1 MKKKILIIIGI
12 ILIIGIITIISLYFA
27 NENARDWMDE
37 YIFRKNIEEE
47 DLPTIQIENEKAGI
61 YAYDNH
67 IVILQNNVLTIYNT
81 SGKEETKINVTI
93 NNPIFDSEGKYLIVA
108 DKGGQNAYLIYNTS
122 LQWQKTMEGNI
133 NNITVNKN
141 GATGI
146 VISGTTYKSVIVMYG
161 ITGEEEF
168 KTYLSSTIATS
179 IAISNDNQYLSFSEA
194 NTSGTIITSEVKTI
208 SVSKAKSTPAEA
220 IIYTYNPENNSL
232 IINIRYSDEALI
244 CQYDNSVYKLADGN
258 LEKLLDVDDKVL
270 FLDIS
275 LQNYICKIQE
285 NSTGILSSEYEVK
298 TINEKNSNETTY
310 LLEQMPKN
318 LFVSDNIIAVNMG
331 NEAIFLNHSAWLL
344 KHFSSRQ
351 SYKSIV
357 LGDSIAGIVYR
368 DRIEIISL

>member
-37 YIFRKNIEEE
+37 YIFRKNIEE
-47 DLPTIQIENEKAGI
+47 DLPTIQIESEKAGI

>member
-47 DLPTIQIENEKAGI
+47 DLPTIQIESEKAGI

>member
-47 DLPTIQIENEKAGI
+47 DLPTIQIESEKAGI

-208 SVSKAKSTPAEA
+208 SVSKAKKFNT
-220 IIYTYNPENNSL
+220 
-232 IINIRYSDEALI
+232 
-244 CQYDNSVYKLADGN
+244 
-258 LEKLLDVDDKVL
+258 
-270 FLDIS
+270 
-275 LQNYICKIQE
+275 
-285 NSTGILSSEYEVK
+285 
-298 TINEKNSNETTY
+298 
-310 LLEQMPKN
+310 
-318 LFVSDNIIAVNMG
+318 
-331 NEAIFLNHSAWLL
+331 
-344 KHFSSRQ
+344 
-351 SYKSIV
+351 
-357 LGDSIAGIVYR
+357 
-368 DRIEIISL
+368 